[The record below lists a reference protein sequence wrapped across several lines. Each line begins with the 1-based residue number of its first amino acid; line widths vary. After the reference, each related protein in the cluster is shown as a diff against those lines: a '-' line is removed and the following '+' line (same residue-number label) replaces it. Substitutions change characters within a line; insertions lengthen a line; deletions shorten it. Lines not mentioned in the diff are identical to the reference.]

1 MVDIPEILNAFN
13 SLSSTVWWALNRASV
28 AAVCMLDARWG
39 IVYCFVHLYLSLL
52 FNLKLVD
59 LCERGINGGL
69 CGVLT
74 RVLLRGGGRGS

>member
-1 MVDIPEILNAFN
+1 MPLIVYSVVA
-13 SLSSTVWWALNRASV
+13 V

-59 LCERGINGGL
+59 LCERGNYGGL

-74 RVLLRGGGRGS
+74 RVSLRGGLELMSN